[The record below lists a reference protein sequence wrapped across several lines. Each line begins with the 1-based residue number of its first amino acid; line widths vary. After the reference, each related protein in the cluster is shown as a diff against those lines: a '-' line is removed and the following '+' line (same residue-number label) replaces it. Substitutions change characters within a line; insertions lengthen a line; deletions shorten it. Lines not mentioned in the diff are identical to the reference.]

1 MILSDGRIFKPTC
14 VLDACTIINLIYI
27 DGEFENDFL
36 IKKLE
41 DHYRINVSEK
51 VIKETSDNRFLRLK
65 KLNKAGSLNF
75 LEKEKEIG
83 RKVAHFRKFIKSDE
97 DVSKDFGND
106 FFRTVKRRS
115 NYEKENGEFY
125 SVALSLYLSRL
136 DSSHVIFYTDDKPAE
151 EHFASFFRNQQI
163 GKIEDSIDLLVFL
176 YWRDP
181 DFKKRDLER
190 LLSELHSQYATRVND
205 LLSVIRKYKE
215 KRYSRI
221 MKIKKL
227 LDGMEQKLSKL
238 DFSGIKELKENIRQ
252 HKRNHPELCNQL
264 TEYEEVFELETNSKD
279 NFLTKIRETR
289 KNLKDDR
296 IYKFN

>member
-1 MILSDGRIFKPTC
+1 MILSDGSKFKPTC

-27 DGEFENDFL
+27 DGESENDFL

-51 VIKETSDNRFLRLK
+51 VIKEASDNRFLRLK
-65 KLNKAGSLNF
+65 KLNKIGALNNV
-75 LEKEKEIG
+75 EKEIG
-83 RKVAHFRKFIKSDE
+83 RKVAHFRKFIKSNE
-97 DVSKDFGND
+97 DVSKSFGND

-115 NYEKENGEFY
+115 DYGKENGEFY

-181 DFKKRDLER
+181 DFEKRDLEH
-190 LLSELHSQYATRVND
+190 LLSELHSQYATRVDD
-205 LLSVIRKYKE
+205 LLTVVRKYKE
-215 KRYSRI
+215 QQAYGRI
-221 MKIKKL
+221 KKIKNF
-227 LDGMEQKLSKL
+227 LDGMEHKLDKL
-238 DFSGIKELKENIRQ
+238 DFSGLKGLRESIRQ
-252 HKRNHPELCNQL
+252 HRRNHSELCNKL
-264 TEYEEVFELETNSKD
+264 TEYEDVFELETNSKS
-279 NFLTKIRETR
+279 NFLTKIRETLE
-289 KNLKDDR
+289 NLKEDR